1 MSVEINNKDK
11 MPKLYLRGLEH
22 GVKIGAVSVASL
34 QKTLNVNRQAACNA
48 LLWMIEHGFVK
59 DEGGRDDLKM
69 VLLRENE
76 FNQMMQERGISLK
89 TKRERQ
95 RTVDDALYKICLR
108 FAIRRGT
115 VTVQSLM
122 DELAIGRIRA
132 EAVVGKMRRENL
144 LEDDFCRWKML
155 MTKEKF
161 KELYGEDV

>member
-1 MSVEINNKDK
+1 MPFEINNKEK

-22 GVKIGAVSVASL
+22 GVKVGALSVASL
-34 QKTLNVNRQAACNA
+34 QKTLKVNRQAACNA
-48 LLWMIEHGFVK
+48 LLWMIERGFVK
-59 DEGGRDDLKM
+59 DEGDMDDLKT

-76 FNQMMQERGISLK
+76 FNQMMKERGISLK
-89 TKRERQ
+89 TKREKQ
-95 RTVDDALYKICLR
+95 RTVNDALYKICLR

-115 VTVQSLM
+115 VTVQSLV

-144 LEDDFCRWKML
+144 LEGDFCGWKVL
-155 MTKEKF
+155 ITKEKF

>member
-1 MSVEINNKDK
+1 MPFEINNKEK

-22 GVKIGAVSVASL
+22 GVKVGAVSVASL
-34 QKTLNVNRQAACNA
+34 QKTLKVNRQAACNA
-48 LLWMIEHGFVK
+48 LLWMIERGFVK
-59 DEGGRDDLKM
+59 DEGGMDDLKT

-76 FNQMMQERGISLK
+76 FNQMMKERGISLK
-89 TKRERQ
+89 TKREKQ
-95 RTVDDALYKICLR
+95 LTVNDALYKICLR

-115 VTVQSLM
+115 VTVQSLVY
-122 DELAIGRIRA
+122 ELAIGRIRA

-144 LEDDFCRWKML
+144 LEDDFCRWKVL

>member
-1 MSVEINNKDK
+1 
-11 MPKLYLRGLEH
+11 
-22 GVKIGAVSVASL
+22 
-34 QKTLNVNRQAACNA
+34 
-48 LLWMIEHGFVK
+48 MIEHGVVN
-59 DEGGRDDLKM
+59 DEGGRDDLKT

-95 RTVDDALYKICLR
+95 CTVDDALYKICLR

-115 VTVQSLM
+115 VTVQALM

-132 EAVVGKMRRENL
+132 EAVVGKMLRENL